1 MRQRLIL
8 VAAIVFGL
16 GYAWLNGGFAGWW
29 PDGAPTTP
37 AATVERQPAA
47 RPAPEPGAAVEGVAQ
62 GIGSTDQQGDPPN
75 GAGQVDDADDAG
87 DPRTAT
93 AIFAA
98 GCFWCVEADFDKVP
112 GVLATIS
119 GFTGG
124 EVPSPTYADVSRGG
138 TGHTEAVEVTYDPDV
153 VSYEDLVGYFWR
165 HVDPFVA
172 HRQFC
177 DVGNQYRPGIFYR
190 DEAQRTAAEASK
202 VRLQAQFE
210 DPVVVEVSP
219 AGAFY
224 PAEAYHQDYYQK
236 NGLQYRYYRW
246 GCGRD
251 ARLAEIWGEHPSE

>member
-16 GYAWLNGGFAGWW
+16 GYAWLGGGFAGWW
-29 PDGAPTTP
+29 PDGTPTTP
-37 AATVERQPAA
+37 APRVERQPASG
-47 RPAPEPGAAVEGVAQ
+47 PAVEPGTAMEGVAEST
-62 GIGSTDQQGDPPN
+62 GSTDQLGGPQS
-75 GAGQVDDADDAG
+75 GAGQAADAG
-87 DPRTAT
+87 NPRTAT

-124 EVPSPTYADVSRGG
+124 DVPSPTYADVSRGG

-153 VSYEDLVGYFWR
+153 VSYEDLLGYFWH

-202 VRLQAQFE
+202 ARLQEQFD

-219 AGAFY
+219 AGPFY